1 MVSYRNPG
9 PDSDKVKIFRNY
21 RKNALNE
28 EELISSLYPPG
39 QEQENDC
46 YLDSDGNLITT
57 DTIVEGTHFRL
68 DWSRPQDL
76 ASKLVEV
83 NVSDIA
89 AANGIPSKA
98 FFNFGLSPSC
108 NRKEFLEP
116 FVESF
121 KKTLSDYSIE
131 LCGGDTYRSQELNL
145 TLTLFG
151 KSNSP
156 LDRKGGKPGD
166 KVYLSGHIGAS
177 LLGYKILE
185 GAHRSV
191 PEQLKQIALDRHLRP
206 KSRLSLSSSLYPKRK
221 IHACMDVTD
230 GLKQD
235 VFKLAKSSRLEIEID
250 LDRLPYENGV
260 KEALGIEGILT
271 SGEELE
277 LLFLS
282 PEDLPE
288 IWEGIPIRNI
298 GIAKGLSNSEFP
310 RVQYVYEGKSYDPK
324 ESGFRHF

>member
-1 MVSYRNPG
+1 M
-9 PDSDKVKIFRNY
+9 
-21 RKNALNE
+21 NE

-39 QEQENDC
+39 KEQENDC
-46 YLDSDGNLITT
+46 YLDSEGNLVTT

-76 ASKLVEV
+76 ANKLVEV

-89 AANGIPSKA
+89 AANGIPKKA

-116 FVESF
+116 FVDSF
-121 KKTLSDYSIE
+121 KKSLEEYEIE

-145 TLTLFG
+145 ALTLFG
-151 KSNSP
+151 KSNGP
-156 LDRKGGKPGD
+156 LDRKGGKAGD
-166 KVYLSGHIGAS
+166 KLYLTGHIGAS

-185 GAHRSV
+185 GAHVTIS
-191 PEQLKQIALDRHLRP
+191 PELKQIALDRHLRP
-206 KSRLSLSSSLYPKRK
+206 KSRLNLSSSLYSKNR
-221 IHACMDVTD
+221 IHASMDLTD

-235 VFKLAKSSRLEIEID
+235 AFKLAKSSGLFLEID
-250 LDRLPYENGV
+250 LDNLPSENGV
-260 KEALGIEGILT
+260 KESIGVEGILT

-282 PEDLPE
+282 PEDLPTD
-288 IWEGIPIRNI
+288 WEGIRISKI
-298 GIAKGLSNSEFP
+298 GSAKSLHKGETPFVRYS
-310 RVQYVYEGKSYDPK
+310 YEGKIFAPK